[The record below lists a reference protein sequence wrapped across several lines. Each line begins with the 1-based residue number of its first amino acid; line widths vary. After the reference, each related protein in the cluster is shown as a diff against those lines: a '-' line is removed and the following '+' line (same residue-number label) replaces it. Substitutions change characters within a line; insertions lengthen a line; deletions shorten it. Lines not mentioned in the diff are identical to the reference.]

1 MFNSSTESIIIL
13 AIVCTILIL
22 LLITFISVIVYRYQ
36 QKQNA
41 YFKNMEQL
49 KIIHENA
56 LLLSHIEIQEQ
67 TFQNISRE
75 IHDNIGQKLSLAKL
89 HLNTLYNSAPDIIIL
104 KIDESIS
111 LIGESIIDLSDIS
124 RSMSSE
130 IILNNG
136 LIKALEY
143 ESAQL
148 QKSGLFNINLEVSG
162 NMIFLDAKKEL
173 LLFRIVQE
181 AIHNIIKHA
190 DASII
195 SIKLHYNNSLLSLE
209 IIDNGKGFTLE
220 NKSEQGIGILNM
232 KKRADTLNGKCV
244 ITSQHGSGASIKI
257 EIPIYEQNKSL

>member
-13 AIVCTILIL
+13 IIVCTILIL

-49 KIIHENA
+49 KITHENA
-56 LLLSHIEIQEQ
+56 LLISQIEIQEQ

-89 HLNTLYNSAPDIIIL
+89 HLNTLSNSAPEKTIQ

-111 LIGESIIDLSDIS
+111 LIGESINDLSDIG

-143 ESAQL
+143 ERAHL
-148 QKSGLFNINLEVSG
+148 QKSGLFNINLEISS

-195 SIKLHYNNSLLSLE
+195 SIKLHYSNSLLSLE
-209 IIDNGKGFTLE
+209 IIDNGKGFILE
-220 NKSEQGIGILNM
+220 DNSEHGIGILNM
-232 KKRADTLNGKCV
+232 KKRADTLKGKCV
-244 ITSQHGSGASIKI
+244 ITSKPGSGASIKI

>member
-162 NMIFLDAKKEL
+162 NMIFLEAKK
-173 LLFRIVQE
+173 RV
-181 AIHNIIKHA
+181 A
-190 DASII
+190 II
-195 SIKLHYNNSLLSLE
+195 SYCAGSNS
-209 IIDNGKGFTLE
+209 
-220 NKSEQGIGILNM
+220 QY
-232 KKRADTLNGKCV
+232 
-244 ITSQHGSGASIKI
+244 H
-257 EIPIYEQNKSL
+257 